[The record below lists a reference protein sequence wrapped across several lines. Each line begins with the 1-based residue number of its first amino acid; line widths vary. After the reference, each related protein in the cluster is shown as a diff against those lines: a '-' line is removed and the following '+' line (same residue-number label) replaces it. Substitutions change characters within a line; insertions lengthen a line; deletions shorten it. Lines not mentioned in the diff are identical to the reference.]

1 VLASIEQDVTEREA
15 NGAWRAKGARMVTV
29 SEDAAAS
36 GEFVVDG
43 ARHANAEALHSAR
56 EYFLIVRFGDQVEM
70 VALDGVVDETEAK
83 ALLPAC
89 ERLLHLCK

>member
-1 VLASIEQDVTEREA
+1 
-15 NGAWRAKGARMVTV
+15 
-29 SEDAAAS
+29 
-36 GEFVVDG
+36 
-43 ARHANAEALHSAR
+43 LHSAR